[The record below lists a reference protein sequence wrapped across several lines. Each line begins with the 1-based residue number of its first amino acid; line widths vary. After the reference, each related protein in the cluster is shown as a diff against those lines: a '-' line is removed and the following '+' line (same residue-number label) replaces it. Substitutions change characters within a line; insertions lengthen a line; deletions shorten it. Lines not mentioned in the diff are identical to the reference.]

1 MLDNVD
7 SMTAT
12 LNKFIKADTAWIS
25 RLAVSFMC
33 LRVVSNRLGGFG
45 FSDVCTQLY
54 DNLLVKF
61 ALYVEIWPALC
72 YHVIKSVFCSC

>member
-1 MLDNVD
+1 
-7 SMTAT
+7 
-12 LNKFIKADTAWIS
+12 
-25 RLAVSFMC
+25 MC

-72 YHVIKSVFCSC
+72 YHVIKSVFALVRKRKAGKNYE